1 MGPREGA
8 AQSVFTFAE
17 KSSRRQALRIRLRRW
32 RRESTA
38 HRTKKGNL
46 APCGMT
52 LLRAPDGTVFTDRTE
67 YRKYLFITQYTFK
80 DR

>member
-1 MGPREGA
+1 
-8 AQSVFTFAE
+8 
-17 KSSRRQALRIRLRRW
+17 
-32 RRESTA
+32 
-38 HRTKKGNL
+38 
-46 APCGMT
+46 MT